1 MQRLATLGLTCA
13 LAACAAGAPI
23 QPALVQP
30 SPKQER
36 DCKVHGFAYREL
48 GILRDEGRAEPA
60 AVAAVKEKIEGLA
73 QSPEEKATAASIVAV
88 ADTTARFVYVL
99 DTLEPTTL
107 MYFGANV
114 CLMQAAGDWDPNKA
128 VELSRYAGACQ
139 KEYPPASAQ
148 DRLRACITNEAVR
161 LITRKTS

>member
-1 MQRLATLGLTCA
+1 VSRIVIVTLTCG
-13 LAACAAGAPI
+13 LAACAGAAI

-30 SPKQER
+30 TPKQER
-36 DCKVHGFAYREL
+36 DCKVHGFAFREL
-48 GILRDEGRAEPA
+48 GILRDAGRDEPA
-60 AVAAVKEKIEGLA
+60 AVAAVKDKIQGLA
-73 QSPEEKATAASIVAV
+73 QSAEEKATAASILAT
-88 ADTTARFVYVL
+88 AETTARFVYVL

-114 CLMQAAGDWDPNKA
+114 CLMQAAGDWDPDKA
-128 VELSRYAGACQ
+128 VALSRYAGACQ

-161 LITRKTS
+161 LVTQKTS